1 MSYIIKNIEK
11 DYWLNID
18 RVINNATCEVTT
30 IVEPVYNYNVA
41 TKFNSPEECAE
52 IMAEIKKE
60 GNYDIPA
67 YATENVEELIE
78 AEKQAKKQKQEKFQK
93 VAQGKLDSV
102 VEKLKKA
109 GCSDEEIQS
118 VLNQG
123 IYISN
128 EELKEE

>member
-11 DYWLNID
+11 DYWLSID

-30 IVEPVYNYNVA
+30 VVEPVYNYNVA
-41 TKFNSPEECAE
+41 TKFNSPEECSE

-78 AEKQAKKQKQEKFQK
+78 AEKQAKKKEQEKFQK
-93 VAQGKLDSV
+93 VAQDKLDSV

-118 VLNQG
+118 VLNRG